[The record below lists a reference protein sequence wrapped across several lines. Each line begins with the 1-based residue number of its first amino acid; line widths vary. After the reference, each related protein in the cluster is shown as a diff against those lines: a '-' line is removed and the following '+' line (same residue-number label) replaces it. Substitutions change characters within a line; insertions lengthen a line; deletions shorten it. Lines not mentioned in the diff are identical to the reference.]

1 VYATDR
7 DEVKPIWR
15 KLNALA
21 GYTAPEYTK
30 DNIAL
35 VAPWMRI
42 TIGDLFNQ
50 QAVLVNS
57 VNYTL
62 HSADTTWETNIEQ
75 DPQMMQTPHKVDVN
89 LTLTPITDW
98 LPQKGGKF
106 YSLAKRFDGESG
118 LPLPG
123 NDNWLSDTKNN
134 AELSPDQ
141 LAELAGNQENN
152 KETTQKKTIALQLVN
167 HTKFSGERIELIN
180 KKLTMGRYTTTNIM
194 KDLSGKRRRST
205 TIFPTI
211 PATANDTFI
220 ITTSAD
226 RLDKLASA
234 FYDDVS
240 LWWVIAAANGLG
252 KGTLIVPANTNL
264 RIPAKTQFLDQ
275 VIQTNRTR

>member
-50 QAVLVNS
+50 QAVIVKS

-134 AELSPDQ
+134 AELSQEQ
-141 LAELAGNQENN
+141 LA
-152 KETTQKKTIALQLVN
+152 
-167 HTKFSGERIELIN
+167 
-180 KKLTMGRYTTTNIM
+180 
-194 KDLSGKRRRST
+194 
-205 TIFPTI
+205 
-211 PATANDTFI
+211 
-220 ITTSAD
+220 
-226 RLDKLASA
+226 KLAKIQRENKDELNITDKDETEIKRLILV
-234 FYDDVS
+234 FF
-240 LWWVIAAANGLG
+240 LRINLG
-252 KGTLIVPANTNL
+252 KQRLIL
-264 RIPAKTQFLDQ
+264 
-275 VIQTNRTR
+275 